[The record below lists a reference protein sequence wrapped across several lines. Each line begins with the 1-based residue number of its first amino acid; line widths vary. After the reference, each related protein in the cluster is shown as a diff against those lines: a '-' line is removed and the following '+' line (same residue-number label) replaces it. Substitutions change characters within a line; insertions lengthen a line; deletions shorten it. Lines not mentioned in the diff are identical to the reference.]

1 MLKEIFKGN
10 VITIGKSY
18 KELSGEELKTLLYLK
33 TFSNSN
39 NYIFM
44 DSAKMIYVMGI
55 NKRTFDKHLELLSN
69 KGFISVQGD
78 LKKEGF
84 IKLETD
90 VTFEKFNVEFVLD
103 MLKELEPAEI
113 KLFCTMTTYL
123 NENRN
128 KNYIY
133 PSIEDIAKKYYEG
146 DLTDEE
152 IEKKINNKGIDKL
165 KNKLIEKG
173 YIKKVAAYYFEK
185 KDGTKGISK
194 LGYFLKTDKNEVNE
208 NEYFD
213 FVKGEINKYNENHSN
228 IMKLAT
234 EEYLKKCKYKN
245 LDKYIYYRH
254 QEESAVKEENQKQ
267 VQAVEEVEPVVKT
280 EEVVVEETEIVEE
293 VITEE
298 TIECIQQDETIQEEV
313 YEVDLYKKYTTDQ
326 TDYKLNFEMLLDS
339 EYPHFKVKKLYEYI
353 NEFGYKVMYKVF
365 KHDLE
370 DIFENINGDNLRH
383 RVNILLAD
391 KFGNFRK
398 IIDEKINSIKKA
410 EEDIF
415 ISKIHGDEY
424 SPSIVTRHDTRI
436 TFKELLDKYKF
447 LNCKKFDEILEKCN
461 CFKNL
466 IEHIEYVIDENDD
479 MNSLSDKLEVYI
491 KEQDVHYTKEGFLKP
506 GSHTNEI
513 YEVYTAPKQK
523 QKVIKKRVNMMDV
536 LLSDVDKKAVESETD
551 EVAAEINSWF
561 NN

>member
-1 MLKEIFKGN
+1 MNLKEMLKGN
-10 VITIGKSY
+10 VISIGKNY
-18 KELSGEELKTLLYLK
+18 KDLTGEELKLLLSLK
-33 TFSNSN
+33 CLSNKN
-39 NYIFM
+39 NYI
-44 DSAKMIYVMGI
+44 VGI
-55 NKRTFDKHLELLSN
+55 NKSILINLFKLDKRTFDKHFNGLIN
-69 KGFISVQGD
+69 K
-78 LKKEGF
+78 EF
-84 IKLETD
+84 IKVDGDISKFASVEVIKD
-90 VTFEKFNVEFVLD
+90 ETFETFDVEFILNMLD
-103 MLKELEPAEI
+103 DLTGAEV
-113 KLFCTMTTYL
+113 KLFSTLTSYL
-123 NENRN
+123 NENKNR
-128 KNYIY
+128 NYIY
-133 PSIEDIAKKYYEG
+133 PSIEDVAKKYYEG
-146 DLTDEE
+146 DLTEE
-152 IEKKINNKGIDKL
+152 DLKKKINNKGIDKL

-194 LGYFLKTDKNEVNE
+194 LGYFLKTDKNEVDE

-213 FVKGEINKYNENHSN
+213 FVKNEINKYNENHSN
-228 IMKLAT
+228 VMKLAT

-254 QEESAVKEENQKQ
+254 QEDDIVKDSKH
-267 VQAVEEVEPVVKT
+267 VQAVEPVVET
-280 EEVVVEETEIVEE
+280 EEVIEDVT
-293 VITEE
+293 TEE
-298 TIECIQQDETIQEEV
+298 NNIEEIQQDETIQEEV

-339 EYPHFKVKKLYEYI
+339 EYPHFKVKKLDEYI

>member
-10 VITIGKSY
+10 VITIGKNY

-44 DSAKMIYVMGI
+44 DSAKMTYVMGI

-90 VTFEKFNVEFVLD
+90 TTFEKFNVEFVLD
-103 MLKELEPAEI
+103 MLKELEPAEV
-113 KLFCTMTTYL
+113 KLFCTLTTYL
-123 NENRN
+123 NENKNR
-128 KNYIY
+128 NYIY

-152 IEKKINNKGIDKL
+152 IKKKINNKGIDKL

-213 FVKGEINKYNENHSN
+213 FVKEEINKYNENHSN
-228 IMKLAT
+228 MMKLAT

-245 LDKYIYYRH
+245 LDKYIYYKH
-254 QEESAVKEENQKQ
+254 QDESAVKEENQKQ
-267 VQAVEEVEPVVKT
+267 VQAVEEVEPVVET

-339 EYPHFKVKKLYEYI
+339 EYPHFKVKKLDEYI
-353 NEFGYKVMYKVF
+353 NEFGYKTMYKVF

-391 KFGNFRK
+391 KFGKFRNE
-398 IIDEKINSIKKA
+398 IEYREIAIREEEREEEKEK
-410 EEDIF
+410 F
-415 ISKIHGDEY
+415 ILKLYYDEY
-424 SPSIVTRHDTRI
+424 SSECEVYDTRSM
-436 TFKELLDKYKF
+436 FKELLDKYKF
-447 LNCKKFDEILEKCN
+447 LNCKKFDEILEECKS
-461 CFKNL
+461 FKNL
-466 IEHIEYVIDENDD
+466 ISCIDCLIDESDD
-479 MNSLSDKLEVYI
+479 INSLIEKVEKYI
-491 KEQDVHYTKEGFLKP
+491 
-506 GSHTNEI
+506 
-513 YEVYTAPKQK
+513 
-523 QKVIKKRVNMMDV
+523 
-536 LLSDVDKKAVESETD
+536 
-551 EVAAEINSWF
+551 
-561 NN
+561 

>member
-339 EYPHFKVKKLYEYI
+339 EYPHFKVKKLDEYI

>member
-10 VITIGKSY
+10 VITIGKNY

-245 LDKYIYYRH
+245 LDKYIYYVH
-254 QEESAVKEENQKQ
+254 QEDDTVKDSKHVQ
-267 VQAVEEVEPVVKT
+267 VVEPVVKV
-280 EEVVVEETEIVEE
+280 EEVVVEETEIVGE
-293 VITEE
+293 ITEE
-298 TIECIQQDETIQEEV
+298 STKCIQQNETIQEEV
-313 YEVDLYKKYTTDQ
+313 KEVVADKTLDPGVTIEETFKNIFELDFIKNKNLKWLKNSIEELILKAKECGLDRNGYCEMLNDWIFSYKKLVEDLGVSAALNKMHRDIEVDCLNYKSQKHF
-326 TDYKLNFEMLLDS
+326 DYKSISHEIIYEDYIVPEQKVNKKRKKRIFELLDS
-339 EYPHFKVKKLYEYI
+339 
-353 NEFGYKVMYKVF
+353 
-365 KHDLE
+365 
-370 DIFENINGDNLRH
+370 
-383 RVNILLAD
+383 
-391 KFGNFRK
+391 
-398 IIDEKINSIKKA
+398 S
-410 EEDIF
+410 
-415 ISKIHGDEY
+415 
-424 SPSIVTRHDTRI
+424 
-436 TFKELLDKYKF
+436 
-447 LNCKKFDEILEKCN
+447 
-461 CFKNL
+461 
-466 IEHIEYVIDENDD
+466 
-479 MNSLSDKLEVYI
+479 
-491 KEQDVHYTKEGFLKP
+491 
-506 GSHTNEI
+506 
-513 YEVYTAPKQK
+513 
-523 QKVIKKRVNMMDV
+523 
-536 LLSDVDKKAVESETD
+536 VDKKVVEPETD
-551 EVAAEINSWF
+551 EFVAEINSWF

>member
-10 VITIGKSY
+10 VITIGKNY

-39 NYIFM
+39 NYIFI

-113 KLFCTMTTYL
+113 KLFCTMTSYL

-194 LGYFLKTDKNEVNE
+194 LGYFLKTDKNEVGDD
-208 NEYFD
+208 EYFD
-213 FVKGEINKYNENHSN
+213 FVKNEINKYNENHSN
-228 IMKLAT
+228 MMKLAT

-245 LDKYIYYRH
+245 LDKYIYYVH
-254 QEESAVKEENQKQ
+254 QEESTVKEENSKQ
-267 VQAVEEVEPVVKT
+267 VQAVEPVVET
-280 EEVVVEETEIVEE
+280 EEVVVKEIEVVEETKPN
-293 VITEE
+293 
-298 TIECIQQDETIQEEV
+298 ETIQEEV
-313 YEVDLYKKYTTDQ
+313 VDKTLDPGVTIEETFKNIFELDYIKNEKLKWLKDSIEELISKANEYGLNKNDYCKMLNDWIFSYKKLVEDLGVSAALNKMHRDIEVDCLNYKSQKHF
-326 TDYKLNFEMLLDS
+326 DYKSISHEIIYEDYIVP
-339 EYPHFKVKKLYEYI
+339 EQKVNKKRKK
-353 NEFGYKVMYKVF
+353 G
-365 KHDLE
+365 
-370 DIFENINGDNLRH
+370 IFE
-383 RVNILLAD
+383 LL
-391 KFGNFRK
+391 
-398 IIDEKINSIKKA
+398 
-410 EEDIF
+410 
-415 ISKIHGDEY
+415 
-424 SPSIVTRHDTRI
+424 
-436 TFKELLDKYKF
+436 
-447 LNCKKFDEILEKCN
+447 
-461 CFKNL
+461 
-466 IEHIEYVIDENDD
+466 
-479 MNSLSDKLEVYI
+479 
-491 KEQDVHYTKEGFLKP
+491 
-506 GSHTNEI
+506 
-513 YEVYTAPKQK
+513 
-523 QKVIKKRVNMMDV
+523 
-536 LLSDVDKKAVESETD
+536 DVDKKAVEPETD
-551 EVAAEINSWF
+551 KVVAEINSWF
-561 NN
+561 EELK

>member
-10 VITIGKSY
+10 VITIGKNY

-44 DSAKMIYVMGI
+44 DSAKMTYVMGI

-90 VTFEKFNVEFVLD
+90 TTFEKFNVEFVLD
-103 MLKELEPAEI
+103 MLKELEPAEV
-113 KLFCTMTTYL
+113 KLFCTLTTYL
-123 NENRN
+123 NENKNR
-128 KNYIY
+128 NYIY

-152 IEKKINNKGIDKL
+152 IKKKINNKGIDKL

-254 QEESAVKEENQKQ
+254 QDDDTVKEENSKQ
-267 VQAVEEVEPVVKT
+267 VQAVEPVVKT
-280 EEVVVEETEIVEE
+280 EEVVEETK
-293 VITEE
+293 
-298 TIECIQQDETIQEEV
+298 QNETIQEEV
-313 YEVDLYKKYTTDQ
+313 VNKTLDTGASIEETFKNIFELDYIKNEKLKWLKDSIEELISKANECGLNKNDYCKMLNDWIFSYKKLVEDLGVSAALNKMHRDIEVDCLNYKSQKHF
-326 TDYKLNFEMLLDS
+326 DYKSISHEIIYEDYIVP
-339 EYPHFKVKKLYEYI
+339 EQKVNKKRKK
-353 NEFGYKVMYKVF
+353 G
-365 KHDLE
+365 
-370 DIFENINGDNLRH
+370 IFE
-383 RVNILLAD
+383 LL
-391 KFGNFRK
+391 
-398 IIDEKINSIKKA
+398 
-410 EEDIF
+410 
-415 ISKIHGDEY
+415 
-424 SPSIVTRHDTRI
+424 
-436 TFKELLDKYKF
+436 
-447 LNCKKFDEILEKCN
+447 
-461 CFKNL
+461 
-466 IEHIEYVIDENDD
+466 
-479 MNSLSDKLEVYI
+479 
-491 KEQDVHYTKEGFLKP
+491 
-506 GSHTNEI
+506 
-513 YEVYTAPKQK
+513 
-523 QKVIKKRVNMMDV
+523 
-536 LLSDVDKKAVESETD
+536 DVDKKAVEPETD
-551 EVAAEINSWF
+551 KDLNEILDLF
-561 NN
+561 N